1 MGIDIDQ
8 AIMHAARELV
18 LEAGIRGT
26 TMSAVARGA
35 KISRPT
41 LYARFSGK
49 DAVISKLLTHEL
61 IEVAMSLQRQPATGQ
76 QLVEALLDAA
86 RMVAVHPVITIIV
99 EEQPELLGTY
109 FFRRLGESQIRIIAI
124 LEQVIERVQHHA
136 PETICQRNA
145 HALATMCCSIL
156 QHSALSSRIFAPILR
171 AHQPSSTWDQELR
184 IILEGYV
191 LP

>member
-1 MGIDIDQ
+1 MGNDIDQ
-8 AIMHAARELV
+8 AIMQAARELV
-18 LEAGIRGT
+18 LEVGIRGT

-61 IEVAMSLQRQPATGQ
+61 IEVTKSLNRQPATGP

-86 RMVAVHPVITIIV
+86 RMVAAHPVINTIV

-124 LEQVIERVQHHA
+124 LEQVVAQVQFQA
-136 PETICQRNA
+136 PETICQRNE
-145 HALATMCCSIL
+145 HALATMCCSIV

-171 AHQPSSTWDQELR
+171 AHQPSSTWDHELR

>member
-8 AIMHAARELV
+8 AIMQAARELV
-18 LEAGIRGT
+18 LESGIRGT

-61 IEVAMSLQRQPATGQ
+61 IDVTMSVQRQPATGP
-76 QLVEALLDAA
+76 QLVDALLEAA
-86 RMVAVHPVITIIV
+86 RMVAVHPVITTIV

-109 FFRRLGESQIRIIAI
+109 FFRRLGESQIRIIAT
-124 LEQVIERVQHHA
+124 LEHMIETVQQQA
-136 PETICQRNA
+136 PETICPRSA
-145 HALATMCCSIL
+145 HALATMCCSML

-171 AHQPSSTWDQELR
+171 AHQPSGTWDQELR
-184 IILEGYV
+184 LILEGYL